1 MIQSVLTM
9 LDPIVEIKAK
19 LSIEDLVK
27 DYVELKRAG
36 RNLRGLC
43 PFHQE
48 KTPSFMVSPDKGIA
62 YCFGCHQ
69 GGDIFKFYMAVEK
82 VDFPEALNDLAE
94 RVGIVLEKQDPKFLS
109 AQKEQ
114 KTGLKNLLKET
125 TLFFQN
131 QLKVLGA
138 ISS

>member
-1 MIQSVLTM
+1 M
-9 LDPIVEIKAK
+9 LDPVVEIKAK

-27 DYVELKRAG
+27 DYVQLKKAG
-36 RNLRGLC
+36 RNFRGLC

-82 VDFPEALNDLAE
+82 VDFPEALNDLAD
-94 RVGIVLEKQDPKFLS
+94 RVGVVLEKQDPKFLS

-114 KTGLKNLLKET
+114 KTGLKNLLRDT
-125 TLFFQN
+125 TKFFQD
-131 QLKVLGA
+131 
-138 ISS
+138 